1 METFNREHR
10 DKLLTGLGQPLGVE
24 SPGSGSTIRGH
35 DPAKPVN
42 DVESWASQESE
53 ASTYSTVPTCPNF
66 RRGKTINW

>member
-24 SPGSGSTIRGH
+24 SPGSGSAIRGH